1 MIIKNIKVDELE
13 PFKTATGLTG
23 RFRYR
28 GPRRTIREHQDCSP
42 EVATHGTLY
51 HTNAIIHEN
60 GEWRYAKTWSLTGWK
75 GAKPIVRQLEDSKD
89 GSTSHKVRRIER

>member
-28 GPRRTIREHQDCSP
+28 GPRRTIREHQDCSA
-42 EVATHGTLY
+42 EVAMLGVWTL
-51 HTNAIIHEN
+51 NQL
-60 GEWRYAKTWSLTGWK
+60 LT
-75 GAKPIVRQLEDSKD
+75 AAC
-89 GSTSHKVRRIER
+89 STISATLTKQ